1 MGLYHSRCFV
11 VVISADKRRQYV
23 GLTVARLRSLA
34 AERVTVTSKDGSQ
47 QDFWPR
53 VGVGVVTLD
62 PQRAQPMAT
71 IDEAERQALGPPLR
85 HGRSEDNIATRPAD
99 SLATT
104 DNAAL

>member
-1 MGLYHSRCFV
+1 VGLYHPRCFV

-34 AERVTVTSKDGSQ
+34 AEPLTVTSKDGTR

-62 PQRAQPMAT
+62 PQRAHPMVV

-85 HGRSEDNIATRPAD
+85 HGRSEDDIATRPSD